1 MHYTGPITIIH
12 ACGHSEEYVLYDRHG
27 RARHQD
33 HWMQSR
39 TCRACTAA
47 QMDAAATAVTHDLLN
62 LTGSPKQIDWA
73 MRIRHHIRS
82 QIQVTMGRAVEQ
94 AQLAGCDGDT
104 IQERWRPVIEEI
116 FNQTDSRYW
125 IARRNVPAQRILVE
139 MRNRLDAANQ
149 TR

>member
-1 MHYTGPITIIH
+1 MSGPLPSAGGVPVLTMATHGRNGTGNQMHYTGPITIIH

-62 LTGSPKQIDWA
+62 LTGSPKQID
-73 MRIRHHIRS
+73 
-82 QIQVTMGRAVEQ
+82 
-94 AQLAGCDGDT
+94 
-104 IQERWRPVIEEI
+104 
-116 FNQTDSRYW
+116 
-125 IARRNVPAQRILVE
+125 
-139 MRNRLDAANQ
+139 
-149 TR
+149 